1 MDRTVSISRAVVERM
16 VSIPRAVVER
26 VVSIRRAVSGEGG
39 FDTEGGSGED
49 GDRAWDQSYLLLC

>member
-1 MDRTVSISRAVVERM
+1 MDRTVSIS
-16 VSIPRAVVER
+16 RAVVER